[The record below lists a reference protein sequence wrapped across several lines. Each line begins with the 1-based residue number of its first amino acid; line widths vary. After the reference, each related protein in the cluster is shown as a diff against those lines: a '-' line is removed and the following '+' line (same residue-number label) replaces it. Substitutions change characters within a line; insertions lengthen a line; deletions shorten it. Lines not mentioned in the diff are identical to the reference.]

1 MEASIADARRPMIAA
16 PMTGR
21 EILMPLPRRSA
32 LLGLRA
38 GLGSAADRLYP
49 LQLRGRE
56 SMMFRVALAFGLVFS
71 VCQQLFA
78 DEAPYRRPLHY
89 RHGWYLPRERH
100 VIEVVQPPYSGIFI
114 INGIRFTGMTPAC
127 FGWAAGEP
135 IGLVAGDW
143 HGHCRTAVFYNFW
156 RRNTCQMWCRA
167 AR

>member
-1 MEASIADARRPMIAA
+1 MIAA
-16 PMTGR
+16 PTAGR

-32 LLGLRA
+32 HRSVAPVLAVPRIVSI
-38 GLGSAADRLYP
+38 LGSRA
-49 LQLRGRE
+49 GRE
-56 SMMFRVALAFGLVFS
+56 SIMLRVALAFGLAFS
-71 VCQQLFA
+71 VCQQVFA

-143 HGHCRTAVFYNFW
+143 HGHCLTAVFYNFW